1 MRNWGYLVALLAVVA
16 AAACTPPGLVTSR
29 DYNRFAIR
37 AQEEGLWREAEY
49 RLRQAL
55 REDPNDAR
63 LHNNLAVALEA
74 LGKLEEA
81 HAEYQTAVKL
91 DPGNDAYRRNLR
103 DFTVAH
109 KWEYQ
114 TEDEEAEVEEGGA
127 GDEEP

>member
-1 MRNWGYLVALLAVVA
+1 MKTLFYILALLTVV
-16 AAACTPPGLVTSR
+16 AACTPPGVITTR
-29 DYNRFAIR
+29 DYNRFALR

-55 REDPNDAR
+55 RKNPDDAR

-81 HAEYQTAVKL
+81 HAEYQAAVKL
-91 DPGNDAYRRNLR
+91 DPGNDTYRRNLR

-114 TEDEEAEVEEGGA
+114 AEDEEAEAEETV
-127 GDEEP
+127 DEEQ

>member
-1 MRNWGYLVALLAVVA
+1 MRNWVYILASLAVVA
-16 AAACTPPGLVTSR
+16 AAACTPPGVVTPR

-55 REDPNDAR
+55 RENPDDAR

-81 HAEYQTAVKL
+81 YAEYQTAVKL

-114 TEDEEAEVEEGGA
+114 PEDEEPEPGEDGGGEEQ
-127 GDEEP
+127 

>member
-1 MRNWGYLVALLAVVA
+1 MKTWSCTLALVAVVA
-16 AAACTPPGLVTSR
+16 AAACGPPGLITSR
-29 DYNRFAIR
+29 DYNRFALR

-55 REDPNDAR
+55 RENPGDAR

-81 HAEYQTAVKL
+81 YAEYQTAVKL

-103 DFTVAH
+103 DFTTAH
-109 KWEYQ
+109 SWEYQ
-114 TEDEEAEVEEGGA
+114 PEDEAAEAEEDGS
-127 GDEEP
+127 GDEER

>member
-1 MRNWGYLVALLAVVA
+1 MKTWVYVWPLLAVIA
-16 AAACTPPGLVTSR
+16 AAACRPPGVVTSR
-29 DYNRFAIR
+29 DYNRFALR

-55 REDPNDAR
+55 RDNPDDAR

-91 DPGNDAYRRNLR
+91 DPDNDTYRRNLR
-103 DFTVAH
+103 DFTTAH
-109 KWEYQ
+109 SWEYGP
-114 TEDEEAEVEEGGA
+114 EDEETEAEGGA
-127 GDEEP
+127 AGGEEQ

>member
-1 MRNWGYLVALLAVVA
+1 MKTCVHALALLAVVA

-29 DYNRFAIR
+29 DYNRFALR

-55 REDPNDAR
+55 RENPDDAR

-74 LGKLEEA
+74 LGELEEA
-81 HAEYQTAVKL
+81 YAEYRTAVKL
-91 DPGNDAYRRNLR
+91 DPGNDAYRHNLR
-103 DFTVAH
+103 DFTIAH

-114 TEDEEAEVEEGGA
+114 PEDEAAETGED
-127 GDEEP
+127 GDEER